1 MGSDPSRTRRS
12 WAIVGLAVY
21 GALVA
26 LVVLL
31 PVSYSAIV
39 NGIGDWMRYDLGLT
53 FFGSGWIEFVAN
65 ILMFAPLGFLIT
77 LLFRHPWYGVALS
90 LALSA
95 AVEVVQ
101 IAIPSRQASLRDVV
115 ANVLGAALGA
125 AAAWLIVVRRDR
137 RSRSVPSREV
147 PAGD

>member
-1 MGSDPSRTRRS
+1 MGSDPLRTRRS

-21 GALVA
+21 GVVVA

-65 ILMFAPLGFLIT
+65 ILMFTPLGFLLA

-101 IAIPSRQASLRDVV
+101 IVIPSRQASLRDVV

-125 AAAWLIVVRRDR
+125 TVAWLIVVRRDR
-137 RSRSVPSREV
+137 RSRSTPSGELT
-147 PAGD
+147 AGD